1 MKKVKEE
8 KAISKDSDKIRKLK
22 WFLGKLGKSIGGLY
36 LIGVIIR
43 LNDFFMMTISP
54 LMFDFTQTKFMS
66 AELVSWANYIVEPAR
81 IMFNFIPWFIPVTA
95 TVLLLIKGLSML
107 KFISKKELK
116 IFTVT
121 TFIIFLLMI

>member
-1 MKKVKEE
+1 MKEVKEE
-8 KAISKDSDKIRKLK
+8 KVISKDSDKIRKLK

-54 LMFDFTQTKFMS
+54 LMVDFTQTKFMS
-66 AELVSWANYIVEPAR
+66 AELVSWANYIVEPVR

-107 KFISKKELK
+107 KFISEKELK

-121 TFIIFLLMI
+121 TIIILLLMI

>member
-1 MKKVKEE
+1 MKEVKEE
-8 KAISKDSDKIRKLK
+8 KVISKDSDKIRKLK
-22 WFLGKLGKSIGGLY
+22 WFLGKLGKSVGGLY

-54 LMFDFTQTKFMS
+54 LMSDFIQTKFMS
-66 AELVSWANYIVEPAR
+66 AELVSWANYIVEPVR

-95 TVLLLIKGLSML
+95 TVLLLIKGLSKL
-107 KFISKKELK
+107 KFISEKELK

-121 TFIIFLLMI
+121 TIIVLLLMI

>member
-1 MKKVKEE
+1 M
-8 KAISKDSDKIRKLK
+8 ISKDSDKIRKLK

-54 LMFDFTQTKFMS
+54 LMLDFTQTKFMS
-66 AELVSWANYIVEPAR
+66 AELVSWANYIVEPVR

-107 KFISKKELK
+107 KFISEKELK

-121 TFIIFLLMI
+121 TIIILLLMI

>member
-1 MKKVKEE
+1 MKEVKEE
-8 KAISKDSDKIRKLK
+8 KVISKDSDKIRKLK
-22 WFLGKLGKSIGGLY
+22 WFLGKLGKSVGGLY

-54 LMFDFTQTKFMS
+54 LMSDFIQTKFMS
-66 AELVSWANYIVEPAR
+66 AELVSWANYIVEPVR

-107 KFISKKELK
+107 KFISEKELK

-121 TFIIFLLMI
+121 TIIILLLMI

>member
-1 MKKVKEE
+1 MKEVKEE
-8 KAISKDSDKIRKLK
+8 KVISKDSDKIRKLK

-54 LMFDFTQTKFMS
+54 LMLDFTQTKFMS
-66 AELVSWANYIVEPAR
+66 AELVSWANYIVEPVR

-107 KFISKKELK
+107 KFISEKELK

-121 TFIIFLLMI
+121 TIIILLLMF

>member
-1 MKKVKEE
+1 MKKAKEE
-8 KAISKDSDKIRKLK
+8 KVISKDSDKIRKLK

-54 LMFDFTQTKFMS
+54 LMLDFTQTKFMS
-66 AELVSWANYIVEPAR
+66 AELVSWANYIVEPVR

-107 KFISKKELK
+107 KFISEKELK

-121 TFIIFLLMI
+121 TIIILLLMI